1 MQTIQGEHYVTRDYE
16 FGVRVGPRSISPE
29 RIVASH
35 VRVND
40 LNIILAHQS
49 RQGASA
55 RRVKRVSQR
64 KRRDA

>member
-1 MQTIQGEHYVTRDYE
+1 MQTIQREHYVTRDYE
-16 FGVRVGPRSISPE
+16 FGVRVSPRRISRE

-40 LNIILAHQS
+40 LNIILAHES
-49 RQGASA
+49 RQRASA

-64 KRRDA
+64 KCRDT